1 MEVPVTGDARASG
14 TWSWEDT
21 IGWLRTQPDQ
31 AELVISG
38 YYDDPLEAAACRYSR
53 SEEWQAILALLPTQK
68 VGKVMDL
75 GAGRGIT
82 SYALAKAGYRV
93 VAVETD
99 PSALV
104 GAGAIYSL
112 ARETGLPIEVQV
124 SSSGPLPFPGESFE
138 LVFGRAV
145 LHHLTN
151 LEQVCEQIARVLKPG
166 GTAIFVREHVIS
178 HPRDLEAFRALHPL
192 HRYYGGENAHMLN
205 RYTSALEHAG
215 LRVSKVISPWR
226 SAINMYPRT
235 VAELRLELAR
245 RLGLGNDVLA
255 RAICRIISLPAVWY
269 GLVRAI
275 EAIDNRPGRLYSFV
289 AKRP

>member
-1 MEVPVTGDARASG
+1 VTADARASG
-14 TWSWEDT
+14 SWSWEDT

-31 AELVISG
+31 AELIVSG
-38 YYDDPLEAAACRYSR
+38 YYDDPLEAAACRYWR
-53 SEEWQAILALLPTQK
+53 SEEWQAILSLLPTPN
-68 VGKVMDL
+68 VGTVMDL

-93 VAVETD
+93 VAVEAD

-104 GAGAIYSL
+104 GAGAIRSL
-112 ARETGLPIEVQV
+112 ARETGLPIDVQL
-124 SSSGPLPFPGESFE
+124 SSSGSLPFPGETFE

-151 LEQVCEQIARVLKPG
+151 LEHACEEIARVLKPG

-192 HRYYGGENAHMLN
+192 HRYYGGENAHMLR
-205 RYTSALEHAG
+205 RYTRALEQAG

-226 SAINMYPRT
+226 SAINIYPRT

-245 RLGLGNDVLA
+245 RLGLGSDRLT
-255 RAICRIISLPAVWY
+255 RAICRIISVPAVWHA
-269 GLVRAI
+269 LLRAI
-275 EAIDNRPGRLYSFV
+275 EAIDSRPGRLYSFV
-289 AKRP
+289 AVRP